1 MLMRDDPTRTRDA
14 FANCALILLGAPTTV
29 ILTLLVV
36 RLSPLISM
44 SRPEIAL
51 SVVLACAAALL
62 LAWNIF
68 NLLLAR
74 LASLA
79 PMPSVI
85 RRGAAR
91 LVTRF
96 GTDRARR
103 LLMRTST
110 SALLS
115 VGIVGAAGSGSF
127 AQPGD
132 DATQSD
138 DATIASSVLWTAS
151 PSNADAPSML
161 WSPTNALTPPE
172 DGTSGAETAETASSE
187 VSADPPVEPTA
198 HTVTAGE
205 SLWTIAAD
213 SLGPGASPLQITD
226 SWQSIYRANEDLIG
240 ADPDLIRTGLV
251 LTIPEEAR

>member
-14 FANCALILLGAPTTV
+14 FANCALILLGAPTTA
-29 ILTLLVV
+29 ILTLLAV
-36 RLSPLISM
+36 RLSPLLSV
-44 SRPEIAL
+44 SRPEMAL
-51 SVVLACAAALL
+51 SVVLAYAAALL
-62 LAWNIF
+62 LAWNILS
-68 NLLLAR
+68 LLLAR

-79 PMPSVI
+79 SAPSAV

-91 LVTRF
+91 LVARF

-110 SALLS
+110 SALIS
-115 VGIVGAAGSGSF
+115 VGIVGVSGTASF
-127 AQPGD
+127 TQPGD
-132 DATQSD
+132 DAAPSD

-151 PSNADAPSML
+151 PPDADTPSML
-161 WSPTNALTPPE
+161 WSPTGALAPPE
-172 DGTSGAETAETASSE
+172 DGTSAAETAEAASSE
-187 VSADPPVEPTA
+187 VSAPPVVPAAA
-198 HTVTAGE
+198 HTVTVGE

-213 SLGPGASPLQITD
+213 SLGPDASPLEITN

-240 ADPDLIRTGLV
+240 ADPDLIHTGLV